1 MGVAYNPKIVS
12 NGLVFNF
19 DARNIKSY
27 LGTGTAC
34 YDLAGQT
41 TVGETANSPT
51 FNTNGY
57 FSFITD
63 DYIRFPNSTALD
75 VQTFTIEVWVRTNAT
90 TQNGFWFEK
99 GTVNSQYALFQEGG
113 GIVCRVNTTGGL
125 INTINP
131 ATATYMN
138 TTNWYQVVFSFTS
151 GSQVCYINAVQV
163 GSGTTTGTL
172 TTSTGGMSIGAYGGY
187 TGSRGYFY
195 NGDQSIAKV
204 YNRVL
209 TPNEVKQNF
218 NAIRGRYGI

>member
-27 LGTGTAC
+27 PGTGTAC

-41 TVGETANSPT
+41 TVGETVNSPT

-57 FSFITD
+57 FSFVTD

-75 VQTFTIEVWVRTNAT
+75 VQTFTVEVWVRTNAT
-90 TQNGFWFEK
+90 TQNAFWFEK
-99 GTVNSQYALFQEGG
+99 GTVNSQYSLFQEGG

-163 GSGTTTGTL
+163 GTGSTAGTL

-209 TPNEVKQNF
+209 TPNEVNQNF

>member
-1 MGVAYNPKIVS
+1 MGIAYNPKVVT

-41 TVGETANSPT
+41 TVGETVNSPT

-57 FSFITD
+57 FSFVTD

-75 VQTFTIEVWVRTNAT
+75 VQTFTIEVWVRTNT
-90 TQNGFWFEK
+90 TNQAGFWFEK
-99 GTVNSQYALFQEGG
+99 GTVNSQYSLFQEGG
-113 GIVCRVNTTGGL
+113 GIVCRVNTTASGL

-138 TTNWYQVVFSFTS
+138 T
-151 GSQVCYINAVQV
+151 VQV
-163 GSGTTTGTL
+163 GTGSTTGTV
-172 TTSTGGMSIGAYGGY
+172 TTSAGGMSIGAYGGY
-187 TGSRGYFY
+187 TGSRGYYY

-209 TPNEVKQNF
+209 SQAEVQQNF
-218 NAIRGRYGI
+218 NATRGRYGI

>member
-1 MGVAYNPKIVS
+1 MGIAYNPKIVT

-34 YDLAGQT
+34 YDLAGRT
-41 TVGETANSPT
+41 TVGETVNSPT
-51 FNTNGY
+51 FNANGY
-57 FSFITD
+57 FYFATD

-90 TQNGFWFEK
+90 NQNGFWFEK
-99 GTVNSQYALFQEGG
+99 GTVNSQYSLFQEGG
-113 GIVCRVNTTGGL
+113 GIVCRVITTGGL

-131 ATATYMN
+131 VTATYMN
-138 TTNWYQVVFSFTS
+138 TTNWYQVVFTFTS
-151 GSQVCYINAVQV
+151 GSQICYINAVQV
-163 GSGTTTGTL
+163 GTGSTAGTL
-172 TTSTGGMSIGAYGGY
+172 STNAGGMSIGAYGGY
-187 TGSRGYFY
+187 TGGHDYFY

-218 NAIRGRYGI
+218 NATRGRYGI